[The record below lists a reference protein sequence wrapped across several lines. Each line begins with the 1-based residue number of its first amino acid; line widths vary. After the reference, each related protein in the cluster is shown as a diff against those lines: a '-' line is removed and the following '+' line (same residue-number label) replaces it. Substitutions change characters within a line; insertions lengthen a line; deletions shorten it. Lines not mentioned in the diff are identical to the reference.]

1 MTSQPKA
8 RLRRLNI
15 RLSQG
20 EYDQIASHSAST
32 TCRSISE
39 YCRKLLSGKPIRVF
53 YRNKSFDDFEQRMIR
68 IMPILQEHA
77 NTIEDLKK
85 ILTPPQ
91 TNAGIALYVT
101 LVSNAQD
108 KFIKLTE
115 EIRDHLVILSDQCV
129 QK

>member
-1 MTSQPKA
+1 MSKEQKP

-68 IMPILQEHA
+68 LMPIVEEYREKLGQLIKALPPADNMPEMRLYLTA
-77 NTIEDLKK
+77 IFSAEKDL
-85 ILTPPQ
+85 
-91 TNAGIALYVT
+91 
-101 LVSNAQD
+101 
-108 KFIKLTE
+108 IKTVE
-115 EIRDHLVILSDQCV
+115 EIKEHLITIADQCA